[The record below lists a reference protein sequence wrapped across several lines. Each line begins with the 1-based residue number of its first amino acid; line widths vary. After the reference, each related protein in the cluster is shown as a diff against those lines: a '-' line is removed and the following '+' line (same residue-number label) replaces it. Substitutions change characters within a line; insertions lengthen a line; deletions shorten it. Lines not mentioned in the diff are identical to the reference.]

1 MSVDNTVLIENAL
14 QTLLDAN
21 EKVSVSV
28 VAAKAKLSKS
38 LVYKCHPDL
47 VTKIN
52 EAKERQ
58 LLDMGARVSIEK
70 ALQELLDENEK
81 VSVNKVSAKAG
92 FYSSKI
98 TKRYPDLAFKINQ
111 AKENQSLDVD
121 PRDQIE
127 RALHELLNVNEKIN
141 ISRVATKAGFSSAL
155 IYNRYP
161 DLAFIINEA
170 KENQEHGN
178 DFIDEICETEKLK
191 KQIVLLKNKTAESK
205 EVAESIK
212 KQNEHL
218 WEHIQQ
224 VYGMYDQILAERNVF
239 AERLKHHQ

>member
-1 MSVDNTVLIENAL
+1 MSVDNKVLIENAL

-38 LVYKCHPDL
+38 LVYECHPDL

-70 ALQELLDENEK
+70 ALQELLDANEK

-92 FYSSKI
+92 LYSSII

-111 AKENQSLDVD
+111 AKENQSLGVD
-121 PRDQIE
+121 PREQIE
-127 RALHELLNVNEKIN
+127 KAFNELLNANEKIN
-141 ISRVATKAGFSSAL
+141 ISRVAAKTDFSSTL

-161 DLAFIINEA
+161 DLAFMINKA
-170 KENQEHGN
+170 KENQAHAN

-205 EVAESIK
+205 QIAESIK
-212 KQNEHL
+212 EQNEHL